1 METVDFVTDYPERL
15 WKIGGSYAR
24 RVAPPSTWF
33 ETPDDAARRLGEVG
47 YLADQTTATT
57 AYLAGALEKPLLV
70 EGPAGVGKTELAKA
84 VATATG
90 ALLVRLQCYE
100 GLDEARALY
109 EWNYKKQLLRIQAG
123 AGRADDG
130 SEGGVSWQETHDDIF
145 TEEFLLT
152 RPLLTAIRR
161 AEPTVLL
168 IDEVDKADVE
178 VEGLLLE
185 VLSDFQVTIP
195 ELGTMSAVRRP
206 FVVLTSNATREL
218 SEAVKRRC
226 LFLHLDYPSAEREL
240 AIVTGQ
246 VPDLDDRVA
255 GQLVAT
261 IGRLRDLDLKKAPS
275 IAESVDWARTLV
287 ALQIRDLDP
296 AAVDETLGVVLKH
309 ASDQAKA
316 VRELKLRS

>member
-1 METVDFVTDYPERL
+1 MP
-15 WKIGGSYAR
+15 
-24 RVAPPSTWF
+24 APHPWF
-33 ETPDDAARRLGEVG
+33 ATPDDAVARLAASG
-47 YLADQTTATT
+47 YLADAATATT
-57 AYLAGALEKPLLV
+57 TYLAGALEKPLLV

-84 VATATG
+84 VARVTA
-90 ALLVRLQCYE
+90 ADLVRLQCYE

-109 EWNYKKQLLRIQAG
+109 EWNYKKQLLRIQSAQG
-123 AGRADDG
+123 SDRAW
-130 SEGGVSWQETHDDIF
+130 SETHDDIF

-161 AEPTVLL
+161 EEPTVLL
-168 IDEVDKADVE
+168 IDEVDKTDVE

-195 ELGTMSAVRRP
+195 ELGTVSATRRP

-226 LFLHLDYPSAEREL
+226 LYLYLDYPDAERERE
-240 AIVTGQ
+240 IVTSQ

-255 GQLVAT
+255 TQLVAT
-261 IGRLRDLDLKKAPS
+261 ITRLRELELKKAPS

-287 ALQIRDLDP
+287 ALEIGELDD
-296 AAVDETLGVVLKH
+296 AAITATLGVVLKH
-309 ASDQAKA
+309 ASDQARA
-316 VRELKLRS
+316 VKELRLRS